1 MFFHKGVTSD
11 MNEVIKKMAESLRAG
26 ATMLSDNCP
35 VCNSPL
41 FRLKDKIF
49 CVNCGR
55 SPATTSPTDTLS
67 TSLRGD
73 NLKAVVP
80 QMRSTILAKLKKVD
94 SDIDEAS
101 DPVRLSQLSELMLT
115 LLNIL
120 EVLDRLDKS

>member
-1 MFFHKGVTSD
+1 

-41 FRLKDKIF
+41 FRLKDKVF

-55 SPATTSPTDTLS
+55 SSAPTSPTTTLS
-67 TSLRGD
+67 TSLEGD
-73 NLKAVVP
+73 GLKALAL
-80 QMRSTILAKLKKVD
+80 QMRSTILTKLKKLDAEV
-94 SDIDEAS
+94 DEAS
-101 DPVRLSQLSELMLT
+101 DPVKLSQLSGLILT
-115 LLNIL
+115 LLKIL